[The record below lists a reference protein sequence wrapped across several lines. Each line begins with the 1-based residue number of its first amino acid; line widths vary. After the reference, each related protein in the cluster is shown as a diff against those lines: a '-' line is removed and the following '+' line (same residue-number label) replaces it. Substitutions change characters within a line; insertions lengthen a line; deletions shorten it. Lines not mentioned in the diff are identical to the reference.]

1 MSKNTYRVI
10 SPAKFTNFL
19 RKFSSI
25 ESTLLVEIENE
36 NLKAKTHTPDRSV
49 VKSSS
54 ISLEEVLEFVDGN
67 ENINVVFGLYN
78 IEKFAS
84 SFKHFGSDNF
94 DLIIEYEKLDKT
106 INVGTQLTLKNQKLN
121 IRFECASYRIFTH
134 ISDDMMEKI
143 SGDLSEGIS
152 FDLDK
157 NTQAQISSLSG
168 IDNDHKLLTFKTE
181 DKFIRAM
188 GKSFDLELVE
198 SHEKL
203 ESTTTTIYK
212 QHFNVLD
219 REDSNAVIS
228 DDKIVFRS
236 VETNTIMVVG
246 KTEE

>member
-1 MSKNTYRVI
+1 MSKNIYRVM
-10 SPAKFTNFL
+10 SPTKFTNFL

-25 ESTLLVEIENE
+25 ESTLLVEIENG

-54 ISLEEVLEFVDGN
+54 IALDEVLEFVDGD
-67 ENINVVFGLYN
+67 ENLNVVFGLYN

-94 DLIIEYEKLDKT
+94 DLIIEYDNLDKT
-106 INVGTQLTLKNQKLN
+106 NVGTQLILKTKKLN
-121 IRFECASYRIFTH
+121 VRFECASYRIFTH
-134 ISDDMMEKI
+134 ISDDMMERI
-143 SGDLSEGIS
+143 AGDATEGIS

-157 NTQAQISSLSG
+157 NAQAQLSSLSG
-168 IDNDHKLLTFKTE
+168 IDSDHKLLTFKTE
-181 DKFIRAM
+181 DNFIRAI

-219 REDSNAVIS
+219 REDSNVVIS